1 MTARPGGGDQAT
13 GGRQDATR
21 PLVAAPSAPPPGEGD
36 ANTSPRRAAWRA
48 GLSAATRALLDR
60 DAAVFLCQSLSTPC
74 LDVLTGCRGA
84 VLTTRDGRELLD
96 FHGNSLHQAGHAHP
110 EIVAAIKAQLEA
122 MAFCPRR
129 FTNEPAVR
137 LAEELVALAP
147 GRLGK
152 VLFAPG
158 GSLAVGMALKIA
170 RLATGRFKTVSMW
183 DAFHGASLDA
193 CSVGGEALFR
203 GRIGPLLPGT
213 EHVPPP
219 EPYRCVLRPGG
230 CDGCDLACARYLDY
244 VLEKEGDVGA
254 VVAEPLRCTT
264 VNIPPPGYWPAVRAA
279 CDRHGALLI
288 LDETATCLGRTGR
301 AFACAHFG
309 AEPDLLVCGKGLGGG
324 ILPLAAVLADPA
336 LDVGAQLAIG
346 HYTHEKNPT
355 ACAAGL
361 AMLAI
366 LRRDDLAGRAAR
378 LGAKALARLRAM
390 AQRFPVI
397 GDVRGLGLSLAVE
410 LVRDRATREKASD
423 AADAVLYHCLEDGLS
438 FKTSHGNVLTLT
450 PPLTIAETDL
460 DRAWDILERALA
472 RVCPPKE

>member
-1 MTARPGGGDQAT
+1 MAGQP
-13 GGRQDATR
+13 
-21 PLVAAPSAPPPGEGD
+21 PAPPPGEGD
-36 ANTSPRRAAWRA
+36 ANASPRRAAWRA
-48 GLSAATRALLDR
+48 GLSEKTRKLLDR
-60 DAAVFLCQSLSTPC
+60 DEKAFLRQSLSTPC
-74 LDVLTGCRGA
+74 LDALTGCRGST
-84 VLTTRDGRELLD
+84 LTTLDGRELLD

-110 EIVAAIKAQLEA
+110 EIVAAIKAQLDA

-147 GRLGK
+147 GRLRK

-158 GSLAVGMALKIA
+158 GTLAVGMALKIA

-203 GRIGPLLPGT
+203 SRIGPLLPGG

-219 EPYRCVLRPGG
+219 DPYRCVLNPRG
-230 CDGCDLACARYLDY
+230 CDGCGLACARYLEY

-301 AFACAHFG
+301 VFACQHFG
-309 AEPDLLVCGKGLGGG
+309 ADPDLLVCGKGLGGG
-324 ILPLAAVLADPA
+324 IMPLAAVLADPA
-336 LDVGAQLAIG
+336 LDVGAAVALG

-361 AMLAI
+361 AMLGI
-366 LRRDDLAGRAAR
+366 LARDDLPGRAAR
-378 LGAKALARLRAM
+378 LGTKALARLTGLA
-390 AQRFPVI
+390 ARFPCV
-397 GDVRGLGLSLAVE
+397 GEARGLGLSLAVE
-410 LVRDRATREKASD
+410 LVRDRRTKEKASD
-423 AADAVLYHCLEDGLS
+423 EADAVLYQCLEAGLA

-450 PPLTIAETDL
+450 PPLTISETDL
-460 DRAWDILERALA
+460 DRALDILEGALA
-472 RVCPPKE
+472 LVCPPKE

>member
-1 MTARPGGGDQAT
+1 MSA
-13 GGRQDATR
+13 
-21 PLVAAPSAPPPGEGD
+21 LPSAPPPGEGD

-48 GLSAATRALLDR
+48 GLSDAARALLAR
-60 DAAVFLCQSLSTPC
+60 DEKVFLRQSLSTPC
-74 LDVLTGCRGA
+74 LDVLTGCRGSTLA
-84 VLTTRDGRELLD
+84 TADGRELLD

-110 EIVAAIKAQLEA
+110 EIVAAIKAQLDA

-129 FTNEPAVR
+129 FTNAPAIR
-137 LAEELVALAP
+137 LAEELTALAP
-147 GRLGK
+147 GRCGK

-158 GSLAVGMALKIA
+158 GTLAVGMALKLA

-203 GRIGPLLPGT
+203 SRIGPLLPGT

-219 EPYRCVLRPGG
+219 DPYRCVLHPAG
-230 CDGCDLACARYLDY
+230 CADCDLACARYLDY

-288 LDETATCLGRTGR
+288 LDETATCLGRTGKM
-301 AFACAHFG
+301 FACEHFG
-309 AEPDLLVCGKGLGGG
+309 ADPDILVCGKGLGGG
-324 ILPLAAVLADPA
+324 VMPLAAVLADPA
-336 LDVGAQLAIG
+336 LDVGADLALG

-361 AMLAI
+361 AMLEI
-366 LRRDDLAGRAAR
+366 VRRDDLPGRAAA
-378 LGAKALARLRAM
+378 LGAKTLARLRGLQA
-390 AQRFPVI
+390 RFPVI
-397 GDVRGLGLSLAVE
+397 GEVRGLGLSLAVE
-410 LVRDRATREKASD
+410 LVTDRATREKASD
-423 AADAVLYHCLEDGLS
+423 AADAVLYACLEQGLS

-450 PPLTIAETDL
+450 PPLTISETDL
-460 DRAWDILERALA
+460 DRACDILERALA
-472 RVCPPKE
+472 LVCPPKE

>member
-1 MTARPGGGDQAT
+1 MSA
-13 GGRQDATR
+13 
-21 PLVAAPSAPPPGEGD
+21 LPSAPPPGEGD

-48 GLSAATRALLDR
+48 GLSDAARALLER
-60 DAAVFLCQSLSTPC
+60 DEKVFLRQSLSTPC

-84 VLTTRDGRELLD
+84 TLTTADGRELLD

-110 EIVAAIKAQLEA
+110 EIVAAIKAQLDA

-129 FTNEPAVR
+129 FTNEPAIR
-137 LAEELVALAP
+137 LAEELTALAP
-147 GRLGK
+147 GRCAK

-158 GSLAVGMALKIA
+158 GTLAVGMALKLA

-203 GRIGPLLPGT
+203 SRIGPLLPGT

-219 EPYRCVLRPGG
+219 DPYRCVLHPAG
-230 CDGCDLACARYLDY
+230 CADCDLTCARYLDY

-288 LDETATCLGRTGR
+288 LDETATCLGRTGKM
-301 AFACAHFG
+301 FACEHFG
-309 AEPDLLVCGKGLGGG
+309 ADPDILVCGKGLGGG
-324 ILPLAAVLADPA
+324 VMPLAAVLADPA
-336 LDVGAQLAIG
+336 LDVGADLALG

-361 AMLAI
+361 AMLEI
-366 LRRDDLAGRAAR
+366 VRRDDLPGRAAA
-378 LGAKALARLRAM
+378 LGAKTLARLRGLQA
-390 AQRFPVI
+390 RFPVI
-397 GDVRGLGLSLAVE
+397 GEVRGLGLSLAVE
-410 LVRDRATREKASD
+410 LVTDRATREKASD
-423 AADAVLYHCLEDGLS
+423 AADAVLYACLEQGLS

-450 PPLTIAETDL
+450 PPLTISETDL
-460 DRAWDILERALA
+460 DRACDILERALA
-472 RVCPPKE
+472 LVCPPKE

>member
-1 MTARPGGGDQAT
+1 M
-13 GGRQDATR
+13 
-21 PLVAAPSAPPPGEGD
+21 AAKPSAPPPGEGD

-48 GLSAATRALLDR
+48 GLSQQTRDLLDR
-60 DAAVFLCQSLSTPC
+60 DEKVFLRQSLSTPC
-74 LDVLTGCRGA
+74 LDALSGCVGST
-84 VLTTRDGRELLD
+84 LTTCDGRELLD

-110 EIVAAIKAQLEA
+110 EVVAAIKAQLDA

-137 LAEELVALAP
+137 LAEALVALAP

-158 GSLAVGMALKIA
+158 GTLAVGMALKIA

-203 GRIGPLLPGT
+203 SRIGPLLPGT

-219 EPYRCVLRPGG
+219 DPYRCVLRPAG

-264 VNIPPPGYWPAVRAA
+264 VNVPPPGYWPAVRAA

-288 LDETATCLGRTGR
+288 LDETATCLGRTGKI
-301 AFACAHFG
+301 FACQHFG
-309 AEPDLLVCGKGLGGG
+309 ADPDLLVCGKGLGGG
-324 ILPLAAVLADPA
+324 VMPLAAVLADPA
-336 LDVGAQLAIG
+336 LDVGADLALG

-361 AMLAI
+361 AMLEI
-366 LRRDDLAGRAAR
+366 LRRDDLAGRAER
-378 LGAKALARLRAM
+378 LGAKALARLRGLAEH
-390 AQRFPVI
+390 FPII
-397 GDVRGLGLSLAVE
+397 GEVRGLGLSLAVE
-410 LVRDRATREKASD
+410 LVRDRTTKEKASD
-423 AADAVLYHCLEDGLS
+423 EADAVLYACLERGLA

-450 PPLTIAETDL
+450 PPLTISETDL
-460 DRAWDILERALA
+460 DRALDILQHALA
-472 RVCPPKE
+472 LVCPPKE

>member
-1 MTARPGGGDQAT
+1 M
-13 GGRQDATR
+13 
-21 PLVAAPSAPPPGEGD
+21 AAKPSAPPPGEGD

-48 GLSAATRALLDR
+48 GLSPKTRDLLDR
-60 DAAVFLCQSLSTPC
+60 DEKVFLRQSLSTPC
-74 LDVLTGCRGA
+74 LDALSGCAGST
-84 VLTTRDGRELLD
+84 LTTLDGRELLD

-110 EIVAAIKAQLEA
+110 EVVAAIKAQLEA

-137 LAEELVALAP
+137 LAEALVALAP

-158 GSLAVGMALKIA
+158 GTLAVGMALKIA

-203 GRIGPLLPGT
+203 SRIGPLLPGT

-219 EPYRCVLRPGG
+219 DPYRCVLRPAG

-264 VNIPPPGYWPAVRAA
+264 VNVPPPGYWPAVRAA

-288 LDETATCLGRTGR
+288 LDETATCLGRTGKV
-301 AFACAHFG
+301 FACQHFG
-309 AEPDLLVCGKGLGGG
+309 ADPDLLVCGKGLGGG
-324 ILPLAAVLADPA
+324 VMPLAAVLADPA
-336 LDVGAQLAIG
+336 LDVGADLALG

-361 AMLAI
+361 AMLEI
-366 LRRDDLAGRAAR
+366 LRRDDLAGRAER
-378 LGAKALARLRAM
+378 LGAMALTRLREM
-390 AQRFPVI
+390 AKRFPII
-397 GDVRGLGLSLAVE
+397 GEVRGLGLSLAVE
-410 LVRDRATREKASD
+410 LVRDQATKEKASD
-423 AADAVLYHCLEDGLS
+423 EADAVLYACLERGLA

-450 PPLTIAETDL
+450 PPLTISETDL
-460 DRAWDILERALA
+460 DRALDILQHALA
-472 RVCPPKE
+472 LVCPPKE

>member
-1 MTARPGGGDQAT
+1 MTT
-13 GGRQDATR
+13 GKPT
-21 PLVAAPSAPPPGEGD
+21 VPPGEGD

-48 GLSAATRALLDR
+48 GLSPDSRALLDR
-60 DAAVFLCQSLSTPC
+60 DERVFLRQSLSTPC
-74 LDVLTGCRGA
+74 LDALSGCAGA
-84 VLTTRDGRELLD
+84 TLTTLDGRELLD
-96 FHGNSLHQAGHAHP
+96 FHGNSLHQTGHAHP
-110 EIVAAIKAQLEA
+110 DVVAAIKGQLDA

-137 LAEELVALAP
+137 LAEALVAVAP

-158 GSLAVGMALKIA
+158 GTLAVGMALKLA

-203 GRIGPLLPGT
+203 SRIGPLLPGT

-219 EPYRCVLRPGG
+219 DPYRCVLHPRG
-230 CDGCDLACARYLDY
+230 CADCDLACARYLDY

-254 VVAEPLRCTT
+254 VIAEPLRATT

-288 LDETATCLGRTGR
+288 LDETATCLGRTGKM
-301 AFACAHFG
+301 FACEHFG
-309 AEPDLLVCGKGLGGG
+309 ADPDILVCGKGLGGG
-324 ILPLAAVLADPA
+324 IMPLAALLADPA
-336 LDVGAQLAIG
+336 LDVGADLALG

-361 AMLAI
+361 ATLD
-366 LRRDDLAGRAAR
+366 LVRRNDLPGRSAA
-378 LGAKALARLRAM
+378 LGARALARLGTM
-390 AQRFPVI
+390 AERHSLI
-397 GDVRGLGLSLAVE
+397 GEVRGLGLSLAVE
-410 LVRDRATREKASD
+410 LVRDRTTREKASE
-423 AADAVLYHCLEDGLS
+423 AADAVLYHCLNLGLS
-438 FKTSHGNVLTLT
+438 FKTSHGNILTLT

-460 DRAWDILERALA
+460 DRALAILDRALA
-472 RVCPPKE
+472 LVGQSKE

>member
-1 MTARPGGGDQAT
+1 MSA
-13 GGRQDATR
+13 
-21 PLVAAPSAPPPGEGD
+21 LPSAPPPGEGD

-48 GLSAATRALLDR
+48 GLSDAARALLAR
-60 DAAVFLCQSLSTPC
+60 DEKVFLRQSLSTPC
-74 LDVLTGCRGA
+74 LDVLTGCRGSTLA
-84 VLTTRDGRELLD
+84 TADGRELLD

-110 EIVAAIKAQLEA
+110 EIVAAIKAQLDA

-137 LAEELVALAP
+137 LAEELTTLAP
-147 GRLGK
+147 GRCGK

-158 GSLAVGMALKIA
+158 GTLAVGMALKLA

-203 GRIGPLLPGT
+203 SRIGPLLPGT

-219 EPYRCVLRPGG
+219 DPYRCVLHPAG
-230 CDGCDLACARYLDY
+230 CADCDLACARYLDY

-254 VVAEPLRCTT
+254 VVAEPLRSTT

-288 LDETATCLGRTGR
+288 LDETATCLGRTGKM
-301 AFACAHFG
+301 FACEHFG
-309 AEPDLLVCGKGLGGG
+309 ADPDILVCGKGLGGG
-324 ILPLAAVLADPA
+324 VMPLAAVLADPA
-336 LDVGAQLAIG
+336 LDVGADLALG

-361 AMLAI
+361 AMLEI
-366 LRRDDLAGRAAR
+366 VRRDDLPGRAAA
-378 LGAKALARLRAM
+378 LGAKTLARLRGLQA
-390 AQRFPVI
+390 RFPVI
-397 GDVRGLGLSLAVE
+397 GEVRGLGLSLAVE
-410 LVRDRATREKASD
+410 LVTDRATREKASD
-423 AADAVLYHCLEDGLS
+423 AADAVLYACLEQGLS

-450 PPLTIAETDL
+450 PPLTISETDL
-460 DRAWDILERALA
+460 DRACDILERALA
-472 RVCPPKE
+472 LVCPPKE

>member
-1 MTARPGGGDQAT
+1 MVFQP
-13 GGRQDATR
+13 
-21 PLVAAPSAPPPGEGD
+21 PSPPPGEGD

-48 GLSAATRALLDR
+48 GLSAKTRALLDR
-60 DAAVFLCQSLSTPC
+60 DEAVFLRQALSTPC
-74 LDVLTGCRGA
+74 LDALAGCAGST
-84 VLTTRDGRELLD
+84 LTTMDGRELLD

-110 EIVAAIKAQLEA
+110 EIVAAIKAQLDA

-137 LAEELVALAP
+137 LAEALVALAP
-147 GRLGK
+147 GRCGK

-158 GSLAVGMALKIA
+158 GTLAVGMALKIA

-203 GRIGPLLPGT
+203 SRVGPLLPGT

-219 EPYRCVLRPGG
+219 DPYRCVLHPAG
-230 CDGCDLACARYLDY
+230 CAGCDLACARYLDY

-264 VNIPPPGYWPAVRAA
+264 VNVPPPGYWPAVRAA
-279 CDRHGALLI
+279 CDRHGALLV
-288 LDETATCLGRTGR
+288 LDETATCLGRTGKM
-301 AFACAHFG
+301 FACEHFG
-309 AEPDLLVCGKGLGGG
+309 ADPDILVCGKGLGGG
-324 ILPLAAVLADPA
+324 IMPLAAVIADPA
-336 LDVGAQLAIG
+336 LDVGADLALG

-361 AMLAI
+361 AMLGV
-366 LRRDDLAGRAAR
+366 LRRDDLPGRAAA
-378 LGAKALARLRAM
+378 LGARALSRLRAM
-390 AQRFPVI
+390 AGRFPVI
-397 GDVRGLGLSLAVE
+397 GEVRGLGLSLAVE
-410 LVRDRATREKASD
+410 LVRDRTTKEKASD
-423 AADAVLYHCLEDGLS
+423 AADAVLYHCLAAGLA

-450 PPLTIAETDL
+450 PPLTISQTDL
-460 DRAWDILERALA
+460 DRALDILEHALA
-472 RVCPPKE
+472 LVCPTKE

>member
-1 MTARPGGGDQAT
+1 M
-13 GGRQDATR
+13 
-21 PLVAAPSAPPPGEGD
+21 AAKPSAPPPGEGD

-48 GLSAATRALLDR
+48 GLSPKTRDLLDR
-60 DAAVFLCQSLSTPC
+60 DEKVFLRQSLSTPC
-74 LDVLTGCRGA
+74 LDALSGCAGST
-84 VLTTRDGRELLD
+84 LTTCDGRELLD

-110 EIVAAIKAQLEA
+110 EVVAAIKAQLDA

-147 GRLGK
+147 GKLGK

-158 GSLAVGMALKIA
+158 GTLAVGMALKIA

-203 GRIGPLLPGT
+203 SRIGPLLPGT

-219 EPYRCVLRPGG
+219 DPYRCVLRPAG

-264 VNIPPPGYWPAVRAA
+264 VNVPPPGYWPAVRAA
-279 CDRHGALLI
+279 CDRHGALLV
-288 LDETATCLGRTGR
+288 LDETATCLGRTGKV
-301 AFACAHFG
+301 FACQHFG
-309 AEPDLLVCGKGLGGG
+309 ADPDLLVCGKGLGGG
-324 ILPLAAVLADPA
+324 VMPLAAVLADPA
-336 LDVGAQLAIG
+336 LDVGADLALG

-361 AMLAI
+361 AMLEI
-366 LRRDDLAGRAAR
+366 LRRDDLAGRAER
-378 LGAKALARLRAM
+378 LGAKALARLRDM
-390 AQRFPVI
+390 AGRFPLI
-397 GDVRGLGLSLAVE
+397 GEVRGLGLSLAVE
-410 LVRDRATREKASD
+410 LVRDRTTREKASD
-423 AADAVLYHCLEDGLS
+423 EADAVLYACLERGLA

-450 PPLTIAETDL
+450 PPLTISETDL
-460 DRAWDILERALA
+460 DRALDILQHALA
-472 RVCPPKE
+472 LVCPPKE

>member
-1 MTARPGGGDQAT
+1 MADH
-13 GGRQDATR
+13 
-21 PLVAAPSAPPPGEGD
+21 PSPPPPGEGD
-36 ANTSPRRAAWRA
+36 TNASPRRTAWRE
-48 GLSAATRALLDR
+48 GLSQAARDLLSR
-60 DAAVFLCQSLSTPC
+60 DETVFLRQSLSTPC
-74 LDVLTGCRGA
+74 LDVLTGCAGST
-84 VLTTRDGRELLD
+84 LTTLDGREMLD

-110 EIVAAIKAQLEA
+110 EIVAAIKAQLDA

-137 LAEELVALAP
+137 LAEELVAVAP

-152 VLFAPG
+152 ALFAPG
-158 GSLAVGMALKIA
+158 GALAVGMALKIA

-203 GRIGPLLPGT
+203 SRVGPLLPGA

-219 EPYRCVLRPGG
+219 DPYRCVLRPAG

-264 VNIPPPGYWPAVRAA
+264 VNVPPEGYWPAVRAA

-288 LDETATCLGRTGR
+288 LDETATCLGRTGKM
-301 AFACAHFG
+301 FACEHFG
-309 AEPDLLVCGKGLGGG
+309 ADPDILVCGKGLGGG
-324 ILPLAAVLADPA
+324 VMPLAAVIADPA
-336 LDVGAQLAIG
+336 LDVGRDLAIG

-361 AMLAI
+361 AMLHV
-366 LRRDDLAGRAAR
+366 LRRDDLPGRAAA
-378 LGAKALARLRAM
+378 LGETALARLRAM
-390 AQRFPVI
+390 AGRHPLI
-397 GDVRGLGLSLAVE
+397 GQARGLGLSLAVE
-410 LVRDRATREKASD
+410 LVRDRTTREKATD
-423 AADAVLYHCLEDGLS
+423 EADAVLYHCLARGLS

-450 PPLTIAETDL
+450 PPLTISETDL
-460 DRAWDILERALA
+460 NRALDIVESA
-472 RVCPPKE
+472 LDLVCAPKEHRHGSVLLS